1 MGAAESVMRQGLR
14 LQGIP
19 NILVEKDT
27 YRIELPVRVIR
38 AIIAECSSFFEEGDA
53 LALPQATKIA
63 LQNEYLPRESVLHS
77 EQ

>member
-38 AIIAECSSFFEEGDA
+38 AIIAERSSFFEEGEC
-53 LALPQATKIA
+53 LG
-63 LQNEYLPRESVLHS
+63 SVS
-77 EQ
+77 GNKNSFTE